1 MESELENCPKCGAD
15 KADFVHTETCE
26 DKGIR
31 DYHFLCEACGHTWY
45 EIWHFIE
52 IGIEAEDD

>member
-1 MESELENCPKCGAD
+1 MESELEKCPNCGTESKY
-15 KADFVHTETCE
+15 FRHTETCE

-31 DYHFLCEACGHTWY
+31 DYHFECPACLHTWY

-52 IGIEAEDD
+52 IGIEAEED